1 MDQRR
6 DDRRP
11 NSNRDPRQPRP
22 GGEGRGGNQP
32 RDPRD
37 GRDPR
42 NPRDRRDPRD
52 PRGARGGA
60 GRPGGYRPQP
70 NAAPRPAA
78 NPAPAPAPVS
88 AAVAQSGVPHGSREG
103 GWLPD
108 CVYTGE
114 KFETGLAFF
123 ADALGRITRFSR
135 EPADLASARRLN
147 GQAALPGLVNTHSHA
162 FHRLLRGRTEIRARA
177 ESGPRGAWRDAHDR
191 TLSRLAGEDVFD
203 VARMA
208 FMEML
213 LAGITCV
220 GEFHYVHHQPDGS
233 PWPEANF
240 LSREILR
247 AAHDVGIRIALL
259 HVAQV
264 RADFRAAPGS
274 APARSRWTG
283 PDTYLRELEALR
295 VLVEKDFAAD
305 EAWLGAAPYSLATVP
320 LDAFKAVATYARAQ
334 RLRLHTHVAA
344 SAAEAA
350 ACTDEYGRPPVALLA
365 EHGVIDKRFT
375 AVDATF
381 LGDDEVKLLGA
392 ARAAVCVCPG
402 TARNFGLPPAPVGKI
417 LAAGASLAFGSDTQ
431 AQIDLL
437 ADARALEYDLRLQQ
451 GQRPALAADAAAAL
465 FHAATVTGARSLG
478 ATGGALEVGRP
489 ADFFTVNL
497 LDPSIAGADPATLLA
512 HVVYGLERRAIRDV
526 WVGARQRLS
535 AGRHVNHGP
544 IVGRFVDVQKRIW
557 AE

>member
-11 NSNRDPRQPRP
+11 NPNRDPRQPRA
-22 GGEGRGGNQP
+22 GGNGRGPRDSRGGNTP
-32 RDPRD
+32 RDP
-37 GRDPR
+37 RDPR
-42 NPRDRRDPRD
+42 NPRDGRDS
-52 PRGARGGA
+52 RGDRSGG
-60 GRPGGYRPQP
+60 GRPGDYRSQSNP
-70 NAAPRPAA
+70 APRPA
-78 NPAPAPAPVS
+78 PAPTPVS
-88 AAVAQSGVPHGSREG
+88 AAVVQSGVPHGAREG

-108 CVYTGE
+108 WVYTGE

-135 EPADLASARRLN
+135 EPADLAAARRLS

-162 FHRLLRGRTEIRARA
+162 FHRVLRGRAEARGRA
-177 ESGPRGAWRDAHDR
+177 ETGPRGAWREAHDR
-191 TLSRLAGEDVFD
+191 ALGRLSGEDVFD
-203 VARMA
+203 VARMT

-220 GEFHYVHHQPDGS
+220 GEFHYVHHQPDGT
-233 PWPEANF
+233 PWPEPNF
-240 LSREILR
+240 LSCEILR

-264 RADFRAAPGS
+264 RADFLAPSGS
-274 APARSRWTG
+274 APVRSRCAG
-283 PDTYLRELEALR
+283 PEVYLRELEALR
-295 VLVEKDFAAD
+295 VVIEKDFPAD

-320 LDAFKAVATYARAQ
+320 LDAFKAIATYARAQ
-334 RLRLHTHVAA
+334 RLRLHTHVAT

-350 ACTDEYGRPPVALLA
+350 ACTAEYGRAPVALLA
-365 EHGVIDKRFT
+365 EQGVLDKRFT
-375 AVDATF
+375 AVDANY
-381 LGDDEVKLLGA
+381 LSDDEVKLLGT

-402 TARNFGLPPAPVGKI
+402 SARNLGLPPAPVEKI
-417 LAAGASLAFGSDTQ
+417 IAAGAGVAFGSDTQ

-437 ADARALEYDLRLQQ
+437 ADARSLEYDLRLQRD
-451 GQRPALAADAAAAL
+451 QRPALAPDAATAL

-478 ATGGALEVGRP
+478 ATSGALEVGRP

-497 LDPSIAGADPATLLA
+497 LDPSVAGADAGTLLA
-512 HVVYGLERRAIRDV
+512 NVVYGLDRRAIRDV

-535 AGRHVNHGP
+535 GGRHVSHGS
-544 IVGRFVDVQKRIW
+544 IVGRFVDAQKRIW